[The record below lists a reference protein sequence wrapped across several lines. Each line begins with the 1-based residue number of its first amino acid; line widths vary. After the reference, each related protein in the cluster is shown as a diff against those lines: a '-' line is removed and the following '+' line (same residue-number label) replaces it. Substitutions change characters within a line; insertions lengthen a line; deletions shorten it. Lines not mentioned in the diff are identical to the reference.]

1 VRDYLRD
8 AKTFVRESG
17 YTPDHPQWFEMV
29 RLARWW
35 LMHLD
40 CLPQT
45 TELDRR

>member
-8 AKTFVRESG
+8 AKRFVCESG
-17 YTPDHPQWFEMV
+17 FTPDHPQWFDMV